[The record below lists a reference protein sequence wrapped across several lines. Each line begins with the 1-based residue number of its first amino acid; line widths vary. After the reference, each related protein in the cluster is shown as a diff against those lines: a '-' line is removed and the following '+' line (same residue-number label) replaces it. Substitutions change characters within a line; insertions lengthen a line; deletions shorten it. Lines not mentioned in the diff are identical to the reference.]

1 MNVFSS
7 LIASLIASII
17 ALFSALFG
25 GAPTSA
31 PVVTP
36 DAAPAVA
43 TQPDVVYELPAG
55 AFNATVKR
63 TATGDVVN
71 YSINNSGTVC
81 HVEAVHNF
89 NGTQS
94 SSQVCDW

>member
-1 MNVFSS
+1 MNIFSTF
-7 LIASLIASII
+7 LASII

-25 GAPTSA
+25 GAPTPT

-36 DAAPAVA
+36 DAAPVVA
-43 TQPDVVYELPAG
+43 TQPDIVYELPAG

-63 TATGDVVN
+63 TATSDVVN
-71 YSINNSGTVC
+71 YSINNAGTVC